1 MASCV
6 SVSLHA
12 RASADES
19 MGMRGYVRA
28 PGKTSGQLR
37 VGQGQGKTLAQVKA
51 TYTSE
56 SSIHPSI
63 HPWMLWM
70 NPNLRSW
77 LGQVVFLLANFCTL
91 VTKNQVKNQLK
102 FWNIVLPFFWLESIQ
117 KNWGKFWFL
126 MNCDHFANYFTIK
139 SVFHKSRGFSS
150 SH

>member
-37 VGQGQGKTLAQVKA
+37 VGQGQGKTLAQVEA

-63 HPWMLWM
+63 HECCEWIRTSGHGWVKWFFFGRISAPW
-70 NPNLRSW
+70 
-77 LGQVVFLLANFCTL
+77 
-91 VTKNQVKNQLK
+91 
-102 FWNIVLPFFWLESIQ
+102 
-117 KNWGKFWFL
+117 
-126 MNCDHFANYFTIK
+126 
-139 SVFHKSRGFSS
+139 
-150 SH
+150 

>member
-63 HPWMLWM
+63 HPHIHPSTHPSM
-70 NPNLRSW
+70 NVVDESAH
-77 LGQVVFLLANFCTL
+77 QVMVG
-91 VTKNQVKNQLK
+91 
-102 FWNIVLPFFWLESIQ
+102 S
-117 KNWGKFWFL
+117 
-126 MNCDHFANYFTIK
+126 
-139 SVFHKSRGFSS
+139 SGFSFGEFLHPGNQKPS
-150 SH
+150 

>member
-19 MGMRGYVRA
+19 MGMRGYMRA

-51 TYTSE
+51 KHTRAN
-56 SSIHPSI
+56 HPSMNVVDESAPQVMVGSSGFI
-63 HPWMLWM
+63 FSEFLHP
-70 NPNLRSW
+70 
-77 LGQVVFLLANFCTL
+77 

-102 FWNIVLPFFWLESIQ
+102 F
-117 KNWGKFWFL
+117 
-126 MNCDHFANYFTIK
+126 
-139 SVFHKSRGFSS
+139 
-150 SH
+150 